1 MKRKFFHSIGPLF
14 GILLFA
20 VAIWILHHELRAY
33 HFHDIVLHLRE
44 LPTHRLLLAFAF
56 TVLSYFILTGYD
68 TLALRYIQ
76 HPLGYARIA
85 LASFIGYAFS
95 NNIGLSMIAGA
106 SVRYRLYLAWGLSVI
121 ETTKVVIFT
130 SLTLWIGFFTIGGI
144 ILLFEPMLALE
155 ALHLPFASV
164 HPLGIIFLMLVGGY
178 FLWSTLRKKPIR
190 IRGWE
195 FSFPSTRIFF
205 AQTVIA
211 SLDWAMAGSVLY
223 ILLPTTT
230 TLSFHGFLGVFLLAQ
245 IAGLASQIPGGLGVF
260 ESVVILLLSPAIP
273 APSILGS
280 LLAYRGIYYLLP
292 LGVAAVLLGTHE
304 ALRRKEGFR
313 RLARIFGQW
322 GPEMVPHVLAFTT
335 FVSGAILL
343 FSGAMPAVAG
353 RLEWL
358 TDLLPLPVIEVSH
371 FFGSLAGTG
380 LLIVAWGLQRRLDAA
395 YLFTVFLLG
404 SGIVL
409 SLLKGLDYE
418 EAIAL
423 GAMLGTLLPCR
434 HYFYRKASMFNELF
448 TPGWF
453 AAIILVLFGS
463 AWLGI
468 FAYKHVE
475 YSHNLWWSFTLT
487 SDAPRFLRATVGA
500 IGLALFFSISR
511 LLRPSQ
517 PKKALPGIE
526 DLDRANAVI
535 ERSRKTYANL
545 ALLGD
550 KALMFSESGNAFIM
564 YGIEGRSWVAMGEPI
579 GFEEEKIELAW
590 RFHEICNHNG
600 GWTVFYEVESENLH
614 LYLDLGLTMLK
625 LGEEARVQ
633 LTNFSLEGG
642 VLKSLRHAQRKLE
655 KEGCLFEVITKG
667 GVFPLLAELRGIS
680 DAWLAEKNT
689 REKGFSL
696 GFFDAE
702 YIKRFPIGIVRKD
715 GKIVAFANIWQGAE
729 KEELSVD
736 LMRYLPDGPHNVM
749 EYLFVQIMLWGK
761 REGYRWFNLGMA
773 PFSRLEDR
781 ALAPFWNRVGAFI
794 FRHGEHFYNFQGL
807 RHYKEK
813 FGPEWKPR
821 YLASPGGLALPSVLA
836 DLASLVSG
844 GLKGVVSK

>member
-1 MKRKFFHSIGPLF
+1 
-14 GILLFA
+14 
-20 VAIWILHHELRAY
+20 
-33 HFHDIVLHLRE
+33 
-44 LPTHRLLLAFAF
+44 
-56 TVLSYFILTGYD
+56 
-68 TLALRYIQ
+68 
-76 HPLGYARIA
+76 
-85 LASFIGYAFS
+85 
-95 NNIGLSMIAGA
+95 
-106 SVRYRLYLAWGLSVI
+106 
-121 ETTKVVIFT
+121 
-130 SLTLWIGFFTIGGI
+130 
-144 ILLFEPMLALE
+144 
-155 ALHLPFASV
+155 
-164 HPLGIIFLMLVGGY
+164 
-178 FLWSTLRKKPIR
+178 
-190 IRGWE
+190 
-195 FSFPSTRIFF
+195 
-205 AQTVIA
+205 
-211 SLDWAMAGSVLY
+211 
-223 ILLPTTT
+223 
-230 TLSFHGFLGVFLLAQ
+230 
-245 IAGLASQIPGGLGVF
+245 
-260 ESVVILLLSPAIP
+260 
-273 APSILGS
+273 
-280 LLAYRGIYYLLP
+280 
-292 LGVAAVLLGTHE
+292 
-304 ALRRKEGFR
+304 
-313 RLARIFGQW
+313 
-322 GPEMVPHVLAFTT
+322 
-335 FVSGAILL
+335 
-343 FSGAMPAVAG
+343 
-353 RLEWL
+353 
-358 TDLLPLPVIEVSH
+358 SH